1 MLSYIYSW
9 IYPTKTPITPVTPK
23 KETLATT
30 IKVTPTITIQ
40 TDYKTHL
47 SNIIGASLKK
57 ATVNT
62 KQTEYEPR
70 HPVLKELLSKIP
82 KAI

>member
-9 IYPTKTPITPVTPK
+9 IYPTKTPITPITPK
-23 KETLATT
+23 KETLA
-30 IKVTPTITIQ
+30 IKPTPTINVP

-47 SNIIGASLKK
+47 RNIIGVSLKK

-62 KQTEYEPR
+62 KKTEYEPR
-70 HPVLKELLSKIP
+70 HPVLRELLSKTP
-82 KAI
+82 KVI